1 MTDKNSNRISL
12 IVAVLAIVLILG
24 GVYMLQKS
32 FTSSSSSAQA
42 KSTVAKNATVKT
54 STITPTSS
62 TPTTPSTTGSTTG
75 SASGTTTTTTQSTTS
90 SPISATIRSTTTSSA
105 STTPATTTQT
115 VPTTQ
120 VNSTTPTK
128 TTAPANTPLS
138 ANQLTAKYIGNNTF
152 EIVSCGKTGTNFC
165 QSPYK
170 VYINNQVANNVGP
183 LSNDKTYKFDATW
196 NEDKN
201 GILFSNIQS
210 IVEVK

>member
-12 IVAVLAIVLILG
+12 IIAVLAIVLILG

-42 KSTVAKNATVKT
+42 KSTIAKNATVKT
-54 STITPTSS
+54 STITPSS
-62 TPTTPSTTGSTTG
+62 TTSTTPSTTGTTTG
-75 SASGTTTTTTQSTTS
+75 SASGTATTTP
-90 SPISATIRSTTTSSA
+90 PIASATTGSTTT

-120 VNSTTPTK
+120 VNATTTAK
-128 TTAPANTPLS
+128 ATAPANTPLS
-138 ANQLTAKYIGNNTF
+138 TSQLTAKYLGNNTF
-152 EIVSCGKTGTNFC
+152 EIVQCGKTGTNFC

-210 IVEVK
+210 IIEVK

>member
-1 MTDKNSNRISL
+1 MSDKNSNRISL

-32 FTSSSSSAQA
+32 FTSTSSSSQA
-42 KSTVAKNATVKT
+42 KSTVAKNATTKT
-54 STITPTSS
+54 STITPSTSPSSAVVTSGTTGSTSGQATTTTPVTSSSSAVTSS
-62 TPTTPSTTGSTTG
+62 TPT
-75 SASGTTTTTTQSTTS
+75 GTTTTTPPSVV
-90 SPISATIRSTTTSSA
+90 
-105 STTPATTTQT
+105 TTTQT

-120 VNSTTPTK
+120 VNTTTSPK
-128 TTAPANTPLS
+128 ATAPATTPLS

-152 EIVSCGKTGTNFC
+152 EIVQCGKTGTNFC